1 MPSQT
6 EQTPIFRSKPSDEC
20 GWREVISLA
29 CDITKMSLSFCYK
42 SEAGEGGSATAA
54 QEKNECQRR
63 VTSADQLLHTDAD
76 MSPRR
81 LRPEP
86 QRLFGIVIF

>member
-1 MPSQT
+1 MPSET

-42 SEAGEGGSATAA
+42 SEAGGWGGGT
-54 QEKNECQRR
+54 
-63 VTSADQLLHTDAD
+63 QLQLKKRMNAK
-76 MSPRR
+76 
-81 LRPEP
+81 
-86 QRLFGIVIF
+86 GG